1 MLNKETLEAL
11 QESTI
16 TKDVNERIL
25 SKGLPALLIPKDY
38 KIADIEH
45 LQPGRY
51 RFRGQ
56 LSTGFISDFNNYIKA
71 RIDDHPRE
79 EPWFPYPVMVNG
91 NNMSAKAF
99 FNLGCESDPG
109 HGDDTAI
116 LTLETN
122 PPLVSLRDI
131 CGKRLSQLE
140 LAAWLEDWA
149 NYLAAEKENGEEM
162 DIKHAI
168 NAVRKITIKEAR
180 TATSEAGNFS
190 ANRSVL
196 ENVDANSDKDQPA
209 YFTLTC
215 NPYQGFHPRDFKIE
229 LVIIRNKGEQED
241 KPLLKLRIVREED
254 INLEISEE
262 FKDLIEKEFDSN
274 QASVYSGSF
283 TL

>member
-16 TKDVNERIL
+16 TKDINQGIL
-25 SKGLPALLIPKDY
+25 SNGLPALLIPKDY

-45 LQPGRY
+45 LQLGRY

-122 PPLVSLRDI
+122 PPLISLRDT
-131 CGKRLSQLE
+131 CGKRLSQLQ

-149 NYLAAEKENGEEM
+149 NYLKAENSDGEIIE
-162 DIKHAI
+162 IKHAI
-168 NAVRKITIKEAR
+168 NAVRKITIDQAR
-180 TATSEAGNFS
+180 SATSEAGNLAAS
-190 ANRSVL
+190 RSIM
-196 ENVDANSDKDQPA
+196 ESVDANKDKSLPA
-209 YFTLTC
+209 YFTLKC
-215 NPYQGFHPRDFKIE
+215 NPYQGFEPRDFKVE
-229 LVIIRNKGEQED
+229 LSVITSED
-241 KPLLKLRIVREED
+241 NPQLKLRIVREED

-262 FKDLIEKEFDSN
+262 FKDLIEKEFESN
-274 QASVYSGSF
+274 QASVYSGAF

>member
-1 MLNKETLEAL
+1 MLNKDTLEAL

-16 TKDVNERIL
+16 TKDINERIL

-79 EPWFPYPVMVNG
+79 EHWFPYPIMVNG

-122 PPLVSLRDI
+122 PPLVSLREI

-149 NYLAAEKENGEEM
+149 NYLKAENSDDEII

-168 NAVRKITIKEAR
+168 NAVRKITIEQAR
-180 TATSEAGNFS
+180 SATSEAGNLAAS
-190 ANRSVL
+190 RSIM
-196 ENVDANSDKDQPA
+196 ESVDANNDKTLPA
-209 YFTLTC
+209 YFTLNC
-215 NPYQGFHPRDFKIE
+215 NPYQGFEPRDFKIE
-229 LVIIRNKGEQED
+229 LSVITSED

-262 FKDLIEKEFDSN
+262 FKELIEKEFEPN
-274 QASVYSGSF
+274 QASAYSGAF